1 MQHDLET
8 MAVST
13 PSRTEYRFPGSFL
26 TPKGSG
32 TPVSL
37 DLKELLTPN
46 AESTYLFRINGHVW
60 ADQGVVDGDIAIVDK
75 ELQPQADDLV
85 INWHEG
91 GFSVC
96 RYWQLTPGEEALG
109 VVTNVIHPLH
119 R

>member
-1 MQHDLET
+1 MHNNLET

-13 PSRTEYRFPGSFL
+13 PHRTEHRFPGSFL

-37 DLKELLTPN
+37 DLEKLLTPN
-46 AESTYLFRINGHVW
+46 PESTYLFRISGHVW
-60 ADQGVVDGDIAIVDK
+60 ADQGVVDGDIAVVDK
-75 ELQPQADDLV
+75 EQVPKTNDLV

-96 RYWQLTPGEEALG
+96 RYWQLAPGEEALG
-109 VVTNVIHPLH
+109 VVTNVIHPVN